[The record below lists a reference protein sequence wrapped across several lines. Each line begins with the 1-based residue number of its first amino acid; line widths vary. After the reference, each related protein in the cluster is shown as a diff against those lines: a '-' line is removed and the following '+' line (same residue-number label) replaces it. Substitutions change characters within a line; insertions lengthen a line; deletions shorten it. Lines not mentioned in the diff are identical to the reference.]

1 MAGFG
6 ADVMFLVP
14 EAERDGFMLGGVADL
29 ETALATAGLVTRAT
43 GFAFAGPGVT
53 LLGAATGAAAGA
65 FGFLSRRSALKV
77 KLASSNV
84 LNVPSTGN
92 IGQTA
97 DKQKHDI
104 EGGRAGLTAR
114 HHRGDFPTLPSDLP
128 TL

>member
-1 MAGFG
+1 
-6 ADVMFLVP
+6 MFLVP

-29 ETALATAGLVTRAT
+29 ETALATSGLVTGAT

-53 LLGAATGAAAGA
+53 LLGAAAGA
-65 FGFLSRRSALKV
+65 FGFLSRRSALTV

-104 EGGRAGLTAR
+104 EGGSAGLTAR
-114 HHRGDFPTLPSDLP
+114 HHRGDFPTHPSNLP
-128 TL
+128 TLQQF